1 METMRNFIR
10 CALIVSLVAGVSLAA
25 FAAGSGEKAAPKKDG
40 IVIGFS
46 NAGMGDSWRQ
56 FLVANFNDE
65 VAKHPEIKQTF
76 ITNADEKPEKQLA
89 DIDDLLVKKV
99 DVLIVYPTVAD
110 AITPAIEKV
119 YEKGIPVIVFGGN
132 IGTDKLTCS
141 VEEDLLAF
149 GRAQAKWLA
158 EELKGKGKIVML
170 SGIAGNT
177 TAEDRLAGAREVFKQ
192 YPNIQILD
200 HQYADWSPPKAK
212 TIMEA
217 MIQAFPQ
224 IDGIWADSGLESW
237 PALQALKEA
246 GRPLV
251 PSTGDQLNGYTK
263 FLVANG
269 ARGFAYPMTTKLS
282 GEAVKQA
289 LRALKGEK
297 MEKKVFITITGYGPD
312 KIKELTKPELSD
324 WWWIGDDQMAAQFL
338 PKL

>member
-1 METMRNFIR
+1 MRRSIR
-10 CALIVSLVAGVSLAA
+10 LIVAVLLVAGLAIPA
-25 FAAGSGEKAAPKKDG
+25 FASGTGEKAGPKKDG

-56 FLVANFNDE
+56 FLVANFNAE
-65 VAKHPEIKQTF
+65 VARHPEIKQVY

-99 DVLIVYPTVAD
+99 DALIVYPTVAD
-110 AITPAIEKV
+110 AIIPAIEKV
-119 YEKGIPVIVFGGN
+119 YDKGVPVIVFGGT
-132 IGTDKLTCS
+132 IGTEKLTS
-141 VEEDLLAF
+141 LVLQDLLEF

-192 YPNIQILD
+192 YPGIQILD
-200 HQYADWSPPKAK
+200 HQYCDWSPPKAK
-212 TIMEA
+212 SIMEA
-217 MIQAFPQ
+217 MIQAFPE
-224 IDGIWADSGLESW
+224 IDGIWADSGLMSW

-251 PSTGDQLNGYTK
+251 PTTGDQLNGYTK
-263 FLVANG
+263 FLVANNL
-269 ARGFAYPMTTKLS
+269 RGYAYPMTTQLS

-289 LRALKGEK
+289 LKAVKGEK
-297 MEKKVFITITGYGPD
+297 VDKKVFIKITGYGPD
-312 KIKELTKPELSD
+312 QISKLTKPDLSD
-324 WWWIGDDQMAAQFL
+324 WWWIGDDAMPASFL

>member
-1 METMRNFIR
+1 MKRFIR
-10 CALIVSLVAGVSLAA
+10 LALVLGLLAGVSLAV
-25 FAAGSGEKAAPKKDG
+25 FAGGGGEKAGPKTSG

-56 FLVANFNDE
+56 FLVANFNAE
-65 VAKHPEIKQTF
+65 VAKHPEIKQTY

-99 DVLIVYPTVAD
+99 DALIVYPTVAD
-110 AITPAIEKV
+110 AIIPAIEKV
-119 YEKGIPVIVFGGN
+119 YAKGIPVIVFGGN
-132 IGTDKLTCS
+132 IATDKLTCS

-177 TAEDRLAGAREVFKQ
+177 TAEDRYAGAMEVFKQ
-192 YPNIQILD
+192 YPGIQILD
-200 HQYADWSPPKAK
+200 HQYTDWSPPKAK

-246 GRPLV
+246 GRPMV

-263 FLVANG
+263 FLVANKL
-269 ARGFAYPMTTKLS
+269 RGYAYPMTTQLS
-282 GEAVKQA
+282 AEAVRQA
-289 LRALKGEK
+289 LKAVEGQKV
-297 MEKKVFITITGYGPD
+297 EKKVFIAITGYGPD
-312 KIKELTKPELSD
+312 KIQQLTRPDLSD
-324 WWWIGDDQMAAQFL
+324 WWWIGDDQMPAQFL

>member
-1 METMRNFIR
+1 MKRFIR
-10 CALIVSLVAGVSLAA
+10 LSVIMILMAGLVVCA
-25 FAAGSGEKAAPKKDG
+25 FAAGPKKSG

-56 FLVANFNDE
+56 FLVANFNAE
-65 VAKHPEIKQTF
+65 VAKHPEIKQAY

-89 DIDDLLVKKV
+89 DIDDLLVKKI

-110 AITPAIEKV
+110 AIIPAIEKV

-132 IGTDKLTCS
+132 IATDKLTS
-141 VEEDLLAF
+141 LVMQDLLQF

-158 EELKGKGKIVML
+158 EELKGKGNIVML

-192 YPNIQILD
+192 YPNIKILD
-200 HQYADWSPPKAK
+200 QQYCDWSPPKAK
-212 TIMEA
+212 SIMEA
-217 MIQAFPQ
+217 MIQAFPK
-224 IDGIWADSGLESW
+224 IDGIWADSGLMSW

-246 GRPLV
+246 KRPLV

-263 FLVANG
+263 FLIDNKV
-269 ARGFAYPMTTKLS
+269 RGYAYPMTTMLS
-282 GEAVKQA
+282 GEAVRQA
-289 LRALKGEK
+289 LKAVKGEPV
-297 MEKKVFITITGYGPD
+297 EKKVYIKIDGYGPD
-312 KIKELTKPELSD
+312 QIKKLSKADLSD
-324 WWWIGDDQMAAQFL
+324 WWWIGDDQMPAQFL

>member
-1 METMRNFIR
+1 MKRLIR
-10 CALIVSLVAGVSLAA
+10 LCLGLVLMIGICGLV
-25 FAAGSGEKAAPKKDG
+25 FAAGSGEKAGPKKSG

-56 FLVANFNDE
+56 FLVANFNAE
-65 VAKHPEIKQTF
+65 VAKHPEIAKTY

-89 DIDDLLVKKV
+89 DIDDLLVKKI
-99 DVLIVYPTVAD
+99 DALIVYPTVAD
-110 AITPAIEKV
+110 AIIPAIEKV
-119 YEKGIPVIVFGGN
+119 YARGIPVIVFGGN
-132 IGTDKLTCS
+132 IATDKLTCL
-141 VEEDLLAF
+141 VTQDLQEF

-158 EELKGKGKIVML
+158 EELKGKGKIVLL

-177 TAEDRLAGAREVFKQ
+177 TAEDRLAGAKAVFAQ

-200 HQYADWSPPKAK
+200 HQYCDWSPPKAK
-212 TIMEA
+212 SIMEA

-246 GRPLV
+246 NRPLV
-251 PSTGDQLNGYTK
+251 PTTGDQLNGYTK
-263 FLVANG
+263 FLVANKV
-269 ARGFAYPMTTKLS
+269 RGYAYPMTTQLS

-289 LRALKGEK
+289 LMAAMGQKV
-297 MEKKVFITITGYGPD
+297 EKKVSIKVTGYGPD
-312 KIKELTKPELSD
+312 QIQQLTKPDLSD
-324 WWWIGDDQMAAQFL
+324 WWWIGDDQMPAQFL

>member
-1 METMRNFIR
+1 MKRFIR
-10 CALIVSLVAGVSLAA
+10 LALVLAMLAGVSIAV
-25 FAAGSGEKAAPKKDG
+25 FAGGSGEKAGPKTSG

-56 FLVANFNDE
+56 FLVANFNAE
-65 VAKHPEIKQTF
+65 VAKHPEIKQTY

-99 DVLIVYPTVAD
+99 DALIVYPTVAD
-110 AITPAIEKV
+110 AIIPAIEKV
-119 YEKGIPVIVFGGN
+119 YAKGIPVIVFGGN
-132 IGTDKLTCS
+132 IATDKLTCS
-141 VEEDLLAF
+141 VEQDLLEF

-177 TAEDRLAGAREVFKQ
+177 TAEDRYAGAMEVFKQ
-192 YPNIQILD
+192 YPGIQILD
-200 HQYADWSPPKAK
+200 HQYTDWSPPKAK

-224 IDGIWADSGLESW
+224 VDGIWADSGLESW

-246 GRPLV
+246 GRPMV
-251 PSTGDQLNGYTK
+251 PTTGDQLNGYTK
-263 FLVANG
+263 FLVANKL
-269 ARGFAYPMTTKLS
+269 RGYAYPMTTQLS

-289 LRALKGEK
+289 LMAVKGQK
-297 MEKKVFITITGYGPD
+297 VEKKVFIKITGYGPD
-312 KIKELTKPELSD
+312 QIQQLTKPELSD
-324 WWWIGDDQMAAQFL
+324 WWWIGDDQMPAQFL

>member
-1 METMRNFIR
+1 MKSSIR
-10 CALIVSLVAGVSLAA
+10 PVLIGVLMVGVCLSV
-25 FAAGSGEKAAPKKDG
+25 FATGSAEKTGPKKDG

-56 FLVANFNDE
+56 FLVANFNAE
-65 VAKHPEIKQTF
+65 VAKHPEIKQVF

-99 DVLIVYPTVAD
+99 DALIVYPTVAD
-110 AITPAIEKV
+110 AIIPAIEKV
-119 YEKGIPVIVFGGN
+119 YDKGIPVIVFGGN
-132 IGTDKLTCS
+132 IATNKLTCLVTQDL
-141 VEEDLLAF
+141 VEF
-149 GRAQAKWLA
+149 GRAQATWLA
-158 EELKGKGKIVML
+158 EELKGKGKIVLL

-177 TAEDRLAGAREVFKQ
+177 TAEDRLAGAKEAFKK

-200 HQYADWSPPKAK
+200 QQYTDWSPPKAK

-224 IDGIWADSGLESW
+224 IDGIWADSGLEAW

-263 FLVANG
+263 FLVANNL
-269 ARGFAYPMTTKLS
+269 RGYSYPMTTQLS
-282 GEAVKQA
+282 GEAVRQA
-289 LRALKGEK
+289 LKAVEGEK
-297 MEKKVFITITGYGPD
+297 VEKKVSISITGYGPD
-312 KIKELTKPELSD
+312 KIKQLTKPDLSD
-324 WWWIGDDQMAAQFL
+324 WWWIGDDQMPAQFL